1 MLIPLNFRRLCLIG
15 LCSIPFSFSLGGI
28 PSGLAQDTL
37 ESPREDLSDPG
48 NVRPLTESDSL
59 LSLQGGERLMAES
72 IVAIDNRDYTL
83 AAKKLQEARQIFNQL
98 TNFYQQLSNSFS
110 GIYQPV
116 SESQKGSALAAAQK
130 RDEATY
136 KLALVHRS
144 NNQPELAVPLLAQII
159 RSQNPTTEL
168 GSKAYRQLYELGFVD
183 IAFPAGDPSLNNELR
198 PLKQSDSFLSLL
210 GGDRLMSEAINASNS
225 QDYSLATKKFQE
237 SRQVFNQLTNF
248 YQQLSSG
255 FTGIDTEVSD
265 SLRAK
270 AFRAAQK
277 RDDATYRLA
286 LAHKSNQQP
295 ELAVPLFIQIVR
307 SQNPTSQLGQ
317 DAYQQLLELGFVD
330 APYPPINDSVINEQ

>member
-1 MLIPLNFRRLCLIG
+1 MSILLNFRHLGLIC
-15 LCSIPFSFSLGGI
+15 LCSLSFSLGLGGI
-28 PSGLAQDTL
+28 SPVLAQDPLT
-37 ESPREDLSDPG
+37 SPGEDLSDPS

-72 IVAIDNRDYTL
+72 IAAIDNQDYPL

-136 KLALVHRS
+136 QLALVHRAS
-144 NNQPELAVPLLAQII
+144 DQPELAVPLLAQII

-168 GSKAYRQLYELGFVD
+168 GAKAYKQLYELGFVD
-183 IAFPAGDPSLNNELR
+183 VPFPSDTPSFGNELR
-198 PLKQSDSFLSLL
+198 PLKQPDSFLSIL
-210 GGDRLMSEAINASNS
+210 GGDRLMAEGLNALES
-225 QDYSLATKKFQE
+225 QDYNLATRKFQE
-237 SRQVFNQLTNF
+237 ARQVFNQLTNF

-265 SLRAK
+265 NLRRQALRAG
-270 AFRAAQK
+270 QK
-277 RDDATYRLA
+277 RDLATYRLA
-286 LAHKSNQQP
+286 LAHKSSQQP

-307 SQNPTSQLGQ
+307 SQNPTSELGQ
-317 DAYQQLLELGFVD
+317 EAYQQLFDLGFVD
-330 APYPPINDSVINEQ
+330 SPYPPVEE